1 MVNKAILVGR
11 VGKDPEVQTSTSGKT
26 VAKFSLATTE
36 KYKDKET
43 TEWHNIILWNKLA
56 EIAGKFVNKGSL
68 LYIEGKITTNSWEKD
83 GAKHY
88 KTEII
93 GNTMKMLSSKQ
104 LNEMVNEAKKQFAD
118 NDFVPGEEED
128 DVPM

>member
-1 MVNKAILVGR
+1 MSV
-11 VGKDPEVQTSTSGKT
+11 
-26 VAKFSLATTE
+26 FSS
-36 KYKDKET
+36 
-43 TEWHNIILWNKLA
+43 I
-56 EIAGKFVNKGSL
+56 
-68 LYIEGKITTNSWEKD
+68 TNSWEKD